1 MQVTE
6 TLSQGLKREYDISLP
21 ASDLAAKLNG
31 QLAELKAKVRIN
43 GFRPGKVPVEHL
55 RRVYGKSV
63 MADVVQEAIASAN
76 KKIVDDNQLRLARE
90 PKVELP
96 TDQAA
101 IDAALEAR
109 GDLNFKVALEV
120 LPVFEIGDFSQISLE
135 RPITDVESADV
146 GAALER
152 MALERRTYT
161 DKPAEAIAEINDRV
175 TVDFDGTINGVPFE
189 GGEGRDIQ
197 VALGSNTF
205 IPGFEEQLLGV
216 AAGERRAIKGTFPE
230 LYAVR
235 ALAGKTGDFVVTV
248 KSVAARDPLAID
260 DEFAKILGF
269 ESLNKLKEM
278 IRDRLSSE
286 YARASR
292 DKLKRQL
299 LDKLDQLYSFELP
312 EGLVNQ
318 EFDSIWEQVTREQ
331 QAAGR
336 SFADE
341 NTTEEAARADY
352 RKIAER
358 RVRLGLLLAE
368 VGTRAEVKVSDDE
381 MTQALIA
388 RARSFPG
395 QEKQVWDFYRNN
407 NQALAELRAPIYE
420 EKVVDHI
427 LGLAKVEDRKL
438 TKDELLKPIDDELP
452 GEPTIVTRPPVA

>member
-6 TLSQGLKREYDISLP
+6 TLSQGLKREYNISLP

-76 KKIVDDNQLRLARE
+76 KKIVDENHLRLARE

-135 RPITDVESADV
+135 RPIADVEPADIET
-146 GAALER
+146 ALDR
-152 MALERRTYT
+152 MAQERRTYT
-161 DKPAEAIAEINDRV
+161 EKSAGARAEIHDRV

-205 IPGFEEQLLGV
+205 IPGFEEQLIGV
-216 AAGERRAIKGTFPE
+216 AVGEKRTIHGAFPE
-230 LYAVR
+230 SYAVR
-235 ALAGKTGDFVVTV
+235 ALAGKTGDFAVTA
-248 KSVAARDPLAID
+248 KAVAAPDPLAID
-260 DEFAKILGF
+260 DEFAKGLGF
-269 ESLNKLKEM
+269 ESLDKLKEM
-278 IRDRLSSE
+278 IRDRLASE

-318 EFDSIWEQVTREQ
+318 EFDSIWAQVTREQ

-427 LGLAKVEDRKL
+427 LGLAKVDDRKVS
-438 TKDELLKPIDDELP
+438 KDELLKPVDDELP
-452 GEPTIVTRPPVA
+452 GQPTTESQPTEG